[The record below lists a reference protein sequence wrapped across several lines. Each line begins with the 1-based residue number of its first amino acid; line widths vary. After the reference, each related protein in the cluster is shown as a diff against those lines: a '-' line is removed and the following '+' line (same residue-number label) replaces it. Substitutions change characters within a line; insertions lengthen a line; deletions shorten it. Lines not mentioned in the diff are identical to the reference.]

1 MALWRLTLNQKSA
14 RLDKRKFFEVVDCSE
29 MIVAARS
36 EDEARQLAFEESS
49 EKWWLSRTV
58 SICVEIPS
66 PSKPGIIAANWP
78 PL

>member
-1 MALWRLTLNQKSA
+1 MHLWRLTLDQKSA
-14 RLDKRKFFEVVDCSE
+14 RLDKRKFFESVDCAE

-36 EDEARQLAFEESS
+36 EEEARQLAFEESL

-66 PSKPGIIAANWP
+66 SEPGVIAANWP

>member
-1 MALWRLTLNQKSA
+1 MHLWRLTLNQKSA
-14 RLDKRKFFEVVDCSE
+14 RLDKRKFFEAVDCSE

-36 EDEARQLAFEESS
+36 EEEARRLAFEESL
-49 EKWWLSRTV
+49 EKWWLSPTV

-66 PSKPGIIAANWP
+66 PSKPAVIAANWP